1 MFYNLPLG
9 IFFLLFFA
17 IIIYSGYG
25 KRFLQDISLNRLG
38 CLTLVFCLLVGNFF
52 SFPLSILERTVYI
65 NVGGS
70 LIPLIFAAYLFIALG
85 KAEKL
90 RFGLTFLIVFIY
102 SFTLFCGSF
111 WRIGE
116 YIPNYTFFM
125 LALLGV
131 CAAIFAGRFASA
143 FCALFAGM
151 VLAQSASV
159 IFYRTIMETEI
170 GGPSFL
176 NSMILVILWTGCLLY
191 GYKAFAHRW
200 EVKKVFGHLIN
211 HRD

>member
-1 MFYNLPLG
+1 MT
-9 IFFLLFFA
+9 
-17 IIIYSGYG
+17 
-25 KRFLQDISLNRLG
+25 RLG
-38 CLTLVFCLLVGNFF
+38 GLTFIFCLLAGSFF
-52 SFPLSILERTVYI
+52 SFPLSILGRAIYI

-70 LIPLIFAAYLFIALG
+70 LIPLVFAAYLFISLG

-102 SFTLFCGSF
+102 AFTLFCGSF

-131 CAAIFAGRFASA
+131 CAAVFAGRFAPA
-143 FCALFAGM
+143 LGALFSGM
-151 VLAQSASV
+151 VLAQGTSV

-176 NSMILVILWTGCLLY
+176 NSMVLVILWTACLLY
-191 GYKAFAHRW
+191 LYKALVYRYEA
-200 EVKKVFGHLIN
+200 KKVFSHLIN